1 MSLSKEQAVSL
12 FGGVE
17 PLRAALGLKSR
28 SAIYMWPDDKP
39 IPRNHELAI
48 RYELK
53 PLAFGK
59 SGRLKK
65 TAMSKG
71 KSA

>member
-1 MSLSKEQAVSL
+1 MSLTKEQAVSL

-17 PLRAALGLKSR
+17 PLRVALGLKSR
-28 SAIYMWPDDKP
+28 SAIYMWSDGQP

-53 PLAFGK
+53 PSAFGK

-65 TAMSKG
+65 
-71 KSA
+71 SAVAGSNAA